1 MDNIRLPER
10 KPTRL
15 KDYDYSSG
23 GSYFITICSKDKK
36 PIFSRIVGDGFL
48 DVPQVVLTE
57 YGTIINRQI
66 NIMGEYY
73 KNIKI
78 NNYVIMPNHIHILIS
93 VYRDGSSGMPTPT
106 NKAIPSFVGT
116 LKRFVNRNVGKNIFQ
131 RSFNDHIIRD
141 ECDYLARWQYIENNP
156 LKWKLDELYS

>member
-1 MDNIRLPER
+1 MDNIRLPNR

-48 DVPQVVLTE
+48 DVPKVVLTE

-66 NIMGEYY
+66 SIMEEYY

-93 VYRDGSSGMPTPT
+93 VYH
-106 NKAIPSFVGT
+106 VT
-116 LKRFVNRNVGKNIFQ
+116 LDKGCRPLRTKQ
-131 RSFNDHIIRD
+131 
-141 ECDYLARWQYIENNP
+141 YLR
-156 LKWKLDELYS
+156 L